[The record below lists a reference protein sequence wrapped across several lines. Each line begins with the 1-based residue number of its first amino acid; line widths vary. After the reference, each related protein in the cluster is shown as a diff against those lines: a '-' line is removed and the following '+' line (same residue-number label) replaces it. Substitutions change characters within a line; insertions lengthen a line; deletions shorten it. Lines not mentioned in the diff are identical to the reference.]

1 MNKLQTENH
10 RLRFEVNALKNL
22 IRRLPETPETSQ
34 ARELVGLRRWE
45 TPVEPSITNE
55 DRKRMYQ
62 ARRDQF
68 NRFSTTFP
76 INLE

>member
-22 IRRLPETPETSQ
+22 IRRLPETPATSQ
-34 ARELVGLRRWE
+34 ARELVGRRRWE
-45 TPVEPSITNE
+45 TPVEPSVTNE
-55 DRKRMYQ
+55 DRKRQ

-68 NRFSTTFP
+68 NTFS